1 MIVKFLGTMDI
12 VMAFLI
18 LLLHFGVGYWR
29 LPLLVSL
36 YLFIKGGMF
45 YKDVQSYVDMF
56 IGVFV
61 WIIFLGAASFFDY
74 ILMIYL
80 LQKGIASFM

>member
-1 MIVKFLGTMDI
+1 MIVKFLGTIDI
-12 VMAFLI
+12 VMAFLL
-18 LLLHFGVGYWR
+18 LLLHFEIGIWR
-29 LPLLVSL
+29 IPLLVSL
-36 YLFIKGGMF
+36 YLFIKGAMF

-56 IGVFV
+56 IGVYV
-61 WIIFLGAASFFDY
+61 WIIFAGAASLFDY